1 MGPSDR
7 ADRRQRTDAMRRRKA
22 ERQRLIKERLAIP
35 GDLPRAHGEKI
46 AASFRR
52 AIGDVAAPTVSACWP
67 FRGEPDR
74 RGFLDRLRPPGGR
87 TAPPVVIVRG
97 QPVIFRAWAR
107 GEPLERAVWNIPPD
121 DPSPAP

>member
-46 AASFRR
+46 AASFEH
-52 AIGDVAAPTVSACWP
+52 AIGDVAAPTVSACWT
-67 FRGEPDR
+67 FRGEPGTGVDSSIAFAHLATAR
-74 RGFLDRLRPPGGR
+74 RRP
-87 TAPPVVIVRG
+87 
-97 QPVIFRAWAR
+97 
-107 GEPLERAVWNIPPD
+107 
-121 DPSPAP
+121 S